1 MKTLSKF
8 LLVFILL
15 ISFSS
20 KAQYNYNMDSLR
32 LVWDDTTKSDKSR
45 LNAIWYISWNDIY
58 NNPDTSIYYA
68 FQHLDFANSSKDKYN
83 ISLAYN
89 TISVAFMNKSD
100 YDNSFFYNQKYTEL
114 CVELSDS
121 NAILNAYNNF
131 GHFLSEKGDWEKSL
145 YYLEYSLNL
154 GKKIKDTIQ
163 ISRTFLRLGFVSK
176 SKGNFIDAIDYYN
189 KSLDFSKKIADSSNI
204 ARCLNEISNVYKFQ
218 GNYELAMEFCTK
230 GLKIA
235 DKLNNNELI
244 SDLYDTKGDIIKYQF
259 DNPLKSDKARKK
271 YSEQDIE
278 YSKTALKYYK
288 KSLKLRLKMG
298 NKNGIANSYSKIG
311 RYFWGKREY
320 DKAIENH
327 QKSLKIKKEIGS
339 LKGISA
345 CYSDIATAIWY
356 KKNYK
361 GALDYYQKSLDIA
374 IQLGD
379 KYIEGT
385 CYNDMGIIHQN
396 SGNVDRNYKISLQY
410 LLKAHDI
417 FIEINSLAR
426 QEETTRMLAKVYEK
440 IGMHKKALEFNK
452 LYHNVNSKLS
462 KIDGI
467 AKENQRLIHEK
478 YLLDKQADSIL
489 HADEILIQQ
498 AENLAKE
505 EQLKSEKQR
514 RTGLLII
521 VGLVL
526 VSLGIVFVQLR
537 KTRAQKVVIEGQHQ
551 KLNQSHQEITDSINY
566 AKRIQDALMTS
577 TVYMKDVIPE
587 SFIFFQ
593 PKDVV
598 SGDFY
603 WVYRSPK
610 GQIYF
615 TVADC
620 TGHGVPGAFMSMIGT
635 SLLNEFII
643 ENNLEDT
650 AEILTNMRKQII
662 KSLKQE
668 GADADNKDGMD
679 MALCKYDPKK
689 KTVQY
694 SGAYNPLIHI
704 SKNEINHIKGDNQP
718 IGLHTGRKLP
728 FTNHEIKVKKGD
740 MLYIYSDGFADQFG
754 GERGKKYMSGKFK
767 KFLLSI
773 SEMTTEEQEK
783 LVKAEFTN
791 WMGEN
796 EQIDDVCVMGVKVT

>member
-1 MKTLSKF
+1 MQTKDSIAK
-8 LLVFILL
+8 
-15 ISFSS
+15 
-20 KAQYNYNMDSLR
+20 MD
-32 LVWDDTTKSDKSR
+32 
-45 LNAIWYISWNDIY
+45 AEE
-58 NNPDTSIYYA
+58 
-68 FQHLDFANSSKDKYN
+68 
-83 ISLAYN
+83 
-89 TISVAFMNKSD
+89 
-100 YDNSFFYNQKYTEL
+100 EL
-114 CVELSDS
+114 
-121 NAILNAYNNF
+121 
-131 GHFLSEKGDWEKSL
+131 
-145 YYLEYSLNL
+145 
-154 GKKIKDTIQ
+154 
-163 ISRTFLRLGFVSK
+163 
-176 SKGNFIDAIDYYN
+176 
-189 KSLDFSKKIADSSNI
+189 
-204 ARCLNEISNVYKFQ
+204 YKFEVDKE
-218 GNYELAMEFCTK
+218 YELK
-230 GLKIA
+230 
-235 DKLNNNELI
+235 
-244 SDLYDTKGDIIKYQF
+244 
-259 DNPLKSDKARKK
+259 
-271 YSEQDIE
+271 
-278 YSKTALKYYK
+278 
-288 KSLKLRLKMG
+288 
-298 NKNGIANSYSKIG
+298 
-311 RYFWGKREY
+311 
-320 DKAIENH
+320 
-327 QKSLKIKKEIGS
+327 
-339 LKGISA
+339 
-345 CYSDIATAIWY
+345 
-356 KKNYK
+356 
-361 GALDYYQKSLDIA
+361 
-374 IQLGD
+374 
-379 KYIEGT
+379 
-385 CYNDMGIIHQN
+385 
-396 SGNVDRNYKISLQY
+396 
-410 LLKAHDI
+410 
-417 FIEINSLAR
+417 
-426 QEETTRMLAKVYEK
+426 
-440 IGMHKKALEFNK
+440 
-452 LYHNVNSKLS
+452 
-462 KIDGI
+462 
-467 AKENQRLIHEK
+467 
-478 YLLDKQADSIL
+478 KQADSIK
-489 HADEILIQQ
+489 HVDEILIQQ

-514 RTGLLII
+514 RTGLLVI

-526 VSLGIVFVQLR
+526 VSLGFVFVQLR

-643 ENNLEDT
+643 ENALEDT

-668 GADADNKDGMD
+668 GVDADNKDGMD

-773 SEMTTEEQEK
+773 SEMKTEEQEY
-783 LVKAEFTN
+783 LVKVEFTN

-796 EQIDDVCVMGVKVT
+796 EQIDDVCVMGVRIT